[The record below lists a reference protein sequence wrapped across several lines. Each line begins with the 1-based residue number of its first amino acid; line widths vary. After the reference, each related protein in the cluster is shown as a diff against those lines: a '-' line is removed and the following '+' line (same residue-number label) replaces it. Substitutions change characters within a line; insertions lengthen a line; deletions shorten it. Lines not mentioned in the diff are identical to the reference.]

1 MLFYHDKRVNAV
13 ILVSHKEIC
22 EGFEKF
28 VFESG
33 YVKISSS
40 SSLWATI
47 GFPALCVLN
56 CIYGS
61 FYSRKTSKQKCILV
75 LVKTHLFMLDCV
87 KDNHVNMKTAGLK
100 E

>member
-61 FYSRKTSKQKCILV
+61 FYSRKTSKQKMYISFG
-75 LVKTHLFMLDCV
+75 KNTSI
-87 KDNHVNMKTAGLK
+87 HVGLCK
-100 E
+100 R